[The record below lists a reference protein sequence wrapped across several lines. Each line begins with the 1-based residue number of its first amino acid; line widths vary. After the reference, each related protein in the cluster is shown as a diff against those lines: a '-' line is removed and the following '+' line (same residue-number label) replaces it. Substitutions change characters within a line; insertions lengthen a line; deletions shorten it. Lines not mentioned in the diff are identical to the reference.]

1 MTIICIIILVLM
13 YLIPLVKLIQYD
25 MHNDLTLNG
34 FFWGLGSLPFFSL
47 LIYVAIASL
56 SCAGREI

>member
-13 YLIPLVKLIQYD
+13 YFVPLVKLIQYD

-47 LIYVAIASL
+47 LVYVAITSL
-56 SCAGREI
+56 

>member
-13 YLIPLVKLIQYD
+13 YLIPLIKLIQYD
-25 MHNDLTLNG
+25 MYNDFTLNS

-47 LIYVAIASL
+47 LVYVAIITL
-56 SCAGREI
+56 

>member
-13 YLIPLVKLIQYD
+13 YVIPLIKLIQYD
-25 MHNDLTLNG
+25 MHNDLTLNS

-47 LIYVAIASL
+47 LVYVAITSL
-56 SCAGREI
+56 